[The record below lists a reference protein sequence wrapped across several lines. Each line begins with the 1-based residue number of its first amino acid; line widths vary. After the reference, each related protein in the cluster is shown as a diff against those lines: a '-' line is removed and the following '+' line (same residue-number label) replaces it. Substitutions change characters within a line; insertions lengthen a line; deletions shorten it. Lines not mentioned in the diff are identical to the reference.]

1 MCSWLTPSL
10 KENIV
15 GMAFGEISKLRV
27 RKIEVVNRK
36 HGNGEGVW
44 WTGQVGSETGSKESL
59 AATLWTLNANK

>member
-15 GMAFGEISKLRV
+15 GMAFGKISKLRV
-27 RKIEVVNRK
+27 WKIEVVYRK

-44 WTGQVGSETGSKESL
+44 WTGEVGSETGS
-59 AATLWTLNANK
+59 